1 MKKLLSPLLVLLSLG
16 LVSQPLAADLR
27 VDDRVDRRD
36 DRRDYRQ
43 DDRWDDHRRV
53 IVQPIVVPR
62 RRVINNIVVIRP
74 HGHPY
79 AGYGHYHDDHDA
91 MKWLAF
97 TAITLKILD
106 NINEAAQREHEA
118 AQVKATTA
126 PVGEKIIWSDGDANG
141 YVVATKEGKS
151 STSGLVCRE
160 FQQSVTIGGKTE
172 EAWGQACLQADGSWQ
187 IVQPA

>member
-1 MKKLLSPLLVLLSLG
+1 MIKKYLFPLLIA
-16 LVSQPLAADLR
+16 VSVGMLANPLAADLR
-27 VDDRVDRRD
+27 VDDRRD
-36 DRRDYRQ
+36 DRQNHRQ

-53 IVQPIVVPR
+53 RIQPVVVPR
-62 RRVINNIVVIRP
+62 RRVINNIVVFRP

-79 AGYGHYHDDHDA
+79 AGYGYYNNDNDA
-91 MKWLAF
+91 VKWLAF

-126 PVGEKIIWSDGDANG
+126 PVGDKIIWDDGDANG
-141 YVVATKEGKS
+141 YVIATKEGKS
-151 STSGLVCRE
+151 STTGLVCRE
-160 FQQSVTIGGKTE
+160 FQQSVTIGSKTE
-172 EAWGQACLQADGSWQ
+172 EAWGQACLQEDGSWQ

>member
-1 MKKLLSPLLVLLSLG
+1 MIIAGSGYSQLLSP
-16 LVSQPLAADLR
+16 A
-27 VDDRVDRRD
+27 
-36 DRRDYRQ
+36 
-43 DDRWDDHRRV
+43 
-53 IVQPIVVPR
+53 

-151 STSGLVCRE
+151 STLRTGLQRVFSSRLRLVE
-160 FQQSVTIGGKTE
+160 KTE
-172 EAWGQACLQADGSWQ
+172 EAWGQACLQEDGLMADRPAS
-187 IVQPA
+187 IVVRPH